1 LYQPPDT
8 RIVDVLDMVIEF
20 ETPGYLNSGVNVPE
34 AVTATITTQW
44 PPLVPQ
50 AVMVVVMPGLTFVLQ
65 SVVPLDSVPPLSHA
79 HEFEDVIVSVPLEP
93 TL

>member
-1 LYQPPDT
+1 
-8 RIVDVLDMVIEF
+8 
-20 ETPGYLNSGVNVPE
+20 
-34 AVTATITTQW
+34 
-44 PPLVPQ
+44 
-50 AVMVVVMPGLTFVLQ
+50 MVVVMPGLTFVLQ